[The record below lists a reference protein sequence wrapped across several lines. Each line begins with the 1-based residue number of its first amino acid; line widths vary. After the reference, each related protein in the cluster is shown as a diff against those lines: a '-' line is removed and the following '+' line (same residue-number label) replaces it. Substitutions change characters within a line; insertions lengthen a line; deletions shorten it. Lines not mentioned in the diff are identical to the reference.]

1 MEMRTVNIIRTA
13 KPFQQYLT
21 SLPETDFKVNIIS
34 LCQAEKSFIEAIRLE
49 ERSTFVIDI
58 NAVDVINS
66 FLEIAHQNYPV
77 SENVRIVV
85 VSDLQTWSNTLPVAY
100 ANNITGGFRRRKPA
114 AGALEKY
121 SLENTLYDVARSGD
135 VSLKLVYLGLVYGR
149 KGFDFHEVF
158 MYVTLFLRNSTT
170 FFIFLLLNL
179 SLSYPGIFG
188 VTSFLCHLLRLRQVH
203 LMRR

>member
-1 MEMRTVNIIRTA
+1 M
-13 KPFQQYLT
+13 
-21 SLPETDFKVNIIS
+21 
-34 LCQAEKSFIEAIRLE
+34 
-49 ERSTFVIDI
+49 
-58 NAVDVINS
+58 
-66 FLEIAHQNYPV
+66 

-158 MYVTLFLRNSTT
+158 M
-170 FFIFLLLNL
+170 
-179 SLSYPGIFG
+179 
-188 VTSFLCHLLRLRQVH
+188 
-203 LMRR
+203 